1 MTGLY
6 EDFRYG
12 LRALAKY
19 RRFTAVCILS
29 LALGIGANTTIFT
42 LVNAILLRPLP
53 VQDPARLAAV
63 YTLDSRNPGFWGVS
77 YPNYKDYRDRNQVFS
92 SLLLYSGIG
101 LNLTGGAEPRL
112 VMGQLAT
119 ANYFSA
125 LGLNPVLGRGFLPE
139 EDLAAGAS
147 PVAVISNRF
156 WRQEY
161 GADPAV
167 LSRSVILNGHPY
179 RIVGVAPEGF
189 AGLNTLTATDIW
201 VPMAVYQDL
210 QPTPGLLNE
219 RRFLYFSVVGRLK
232 AGVSLPQAQTA
243 MQTLTQDLEREYP
256 KDNQGRRVLLTPA
269 TDAAIPPTNRVE
281 IERAGTVLVVI
292 SVVVLIIACGNLAS
306 LLLARAAGRTKE
318 IAIRLAL
325 GASRR
330 RLVRQL
336 LVESVLLAV
345 LGGAAGLFIA
355 VLARNLLW
363 SMRPPTFSHAAVRMA
378 LDPIVLSYNFS
389 ISVLTGMIFGLAPA
403 IRATRPNLATD
414 LKERSGQT
422 AHIRGRWNPRSI
434 LVMAQV
440 AFSVVALVGA
450 GLFVRS
456 LRNAMQFDP
465 GFDATHLGI
474 VVFNVADQG
483 YSQAQGRDF
492 QRRVLERARATPGV
506 AAATLSNDWPFHVS
520 RSRTMSIEGRDNA
533 GQIILS
539 ELVGPG
545 FFEGVGIPLL
555 RGRDFSEQDDQTS
568 PRVAIVNQDAA
579 KIYWPGEDAVGKRV
593 KFFGENAAT
602 EVIGVARTANY
613 QAIGEKPQPFV
624 YLSMQQY
631 YFPAAVLS
639 IRTAGEP
646 DAVLASVR
654 SEVQALD
661 RNLLLQAETVNTTIR
676 QSLWAQQLSAGLL
689 AVFGILALLLATI
702 GIYGVVSYLVANRV
716 REFGIRMALGATA
729 ADIQLML
736 VREGVRLV
744 AVGVAAGLAI
754 ALVGSRAVES
764 MLFLVTSRDAI
775 TFILVPSIL
784 TLVAILACWIPAHR
798 VTRVDPMV
806 ALRDE

>member
-6 EDFRYG
+6 EDLRYG

-53 VQDPARLAAV
+53 VQDPAHLAAV
-63 YTLDSRNPGFWGVS
+63 YTLDSHNPGFWGVS

-92 SLLLYSGIG
+92 SLLLYTGVG
-101 LNLTGGAEPRL
+101 LNLTGGAEPHL

-119 ANYFSA
+119 ADYFST
-125 LGLNPVLGRGFLPE
+125 LGVNPVLGRGFLPE
-139 EDLAAGAS
+139 EDTAAGAS

-161 GADPAV
+161 GADRAV
-167 LSRSVILNGHPY
+167 LSRSVSLNGRPY

-189 AGLNTLTATDIW
+189 EGLNTLTATDIW
-201 VPMAVYQDL
+201 VPLALYPDL
-210 QPTPGLLNE
+210 YSAPSFVTQ
-219 RRFLYFSVVGRLK
+219 RRFLLFSVVGRLK
-232 AGVSLPQAQTA
+232 PGVSLPQAQIA
-243 MQTLTQDLEREYP
+243 MQTLTKDLEREYP
-256 KDNQGRRVLLTPA
+256 NDNQGRRVLLTTA

-281 IERAGTVLVVI
+281 IQRAGTVLVAI
-292 SVVVLIIACGNLAS
+292 SAVVLIIACGNLAS

-318 IAIRLAL
+318 IAVRLAL
-325 GASRR
+325 GASRW
-330 RLVRQL
+330 RLIRQL
-336 LVESVLLAV
+336 LTESMLLAI
-345 LGGAAGLFIA
+345 LGGAAGLLIA

-378 LDPIVLSYNFS
+378 LDRTVLAYNFT
-389 ISVLTGMIFGLAPA
+389 ISVLTGLMFGLAPA
-403 IRATRPNLATD
+403 LRATRPNLATD
-414 LKERSGQT
+414 LKERSGQA
-422 AHIRGRWNPRSI
+422 AHFGSWNPRSV
-434 LVMAQV
+434 LVVAQV

-450 GLFVRS
+450 GLFVHS

-465 GFDATHLGI
+465 GFDSAHLGI
-474 VVFNVADQG
+474 VVFNVADHG
-483 YSQAQGRDF
+483 YNRTQGRDF
-492 QRRVLERARATPGV
+492 QRRVLERARAIPGI

-520 RSRTMSIEGRDNA
+520 LSRTMSVEGRDSA

-539 ELVGPG
+539 EFVWPG
-545 FFEGVGIPLL
+545 FFESVGIPLL
-555 RGRDFSEQDDQTS
+555 RGRDFTEQDAETS

-579 KIYWPGEDAVGKRV
+579 NIYWPGEDPVGKRV
-593 KFFGENAAT
+593 KFFGENTKA

-613 QAIGEKPQPFV
+613 QALGEKPRPFV

-631 YFPAAVLS
+631 YFPIAVLS

-646 DAVLASVR
+646 DAVLGPVR
-654 SEVQALD
+654 SAVQALD

-676 QSLWAQQLSAGLL
+676 QSLWAQRLSAGLL
-689 AVFGILALLLATI
+689 AVFGALALLLATI
-702 GIYGVVSYLVANRV
+702 GIYGVVAYLVAHRV

-729 ADIQLML
+729 ADVQRML
-736 VREGVRLV
+736 LGESVRLV
-744 AVGVAAGLAI
+744 SVGVVAGLAI
-754 ALVGSRAVES
+754 ASVGSRAVES
-764 MLFLVTSRDAI
+764 MLFLVTSRDAV

-784 TLVAILACWIPAHR
+784 TLVAILACWIPAR
-798 VTRVDPMV
+798 RATRVDPMV